1 MTYLNRVIAGKNRW
15 QMKFKEYENTQALE
29 AELKHEI
36 VEHINAAIEVFGD
49 ARILLSGGSTPLK
62 LYALLAEEDLVWSKV
77 KIGLVDDR
85 FVPVD
90 SEFNNGENISK
101 RFEGTPAEA
110 AEFAGMTYDSDDE
123 VKNRELV
130 NERYEEFFERIDF
143 ALLGMGTDGHT
154 ASLFPGDSK
163 SEALLNSKSIGIYS
177 TTAPDHPTKRLTC
190 SKEMLMNSRNIAL
203 YIKGEK
209 KKEVLNKGGFP
220 ISTFV
225 DNFEGLNVYY
235 C

>member
-1 MTYLNRVIAGKNRW
+1 
-15 QMKFKEYENTQALE
+15 MKFKEYENTQVLE

-36 VEHINAAIEVFGD
+36 VKHIDTAIEVFGD

-62 LYALLAEEDLVWSKV
+62 LYTLLADEDLVWSQV

-101 RFEGTPAEA
+101 SFEGTPAES
-110 AEFAGMTYDSDDE
+110 AEFKSMTYDSGDE
-123 VKNRELV
+123 VKNLEIV
-130 NERYEEFFERIDF
+130 NERYKAFFERIDF
-143 ALLGMGTDGHT
+143 VLLGMGTDGHT
-154 ASLFPGDSK
+154 ASLFPGDTQP
-163 SEALLNSKSIGIYS
+163 EYLLNSNRIGVYS
-177 TTAPDHPTKRLTC
+177 TTAPNHPTKRLTC

-209 KKEVLNKGGFP
+209 KKEVLHKGGFP

-225 DNFEGLNVYY
+225 ENFEGLNVYY